1 MSSHTTDIPHLTAA
15 LERFRSTRSAY
26 LSTSDQALNELLTA
40 LAETVIALR
49 GGQTTSDPSHLTQ
62 ALMLFQATRSYNL
75 SAADQAL
82 ADLLTALGERV
93 IALSDTAGA
102 VPAGPPDSTAAALQ
116 SQIDVL
122 QLMAKSQEATI
133 MQLRAQLGPRTAGP
147 SRWTEQTQTPPVQ
160 PPMMRPLEYWAEH
173 VPDYGEDG
181 QISPGQM
188 REHLSRPRV
197 RPEDVVL
204 TPEDLRRIQRA
215 ERPPYRGN
223 PNAVDPKAQVF
234 LLAIVVLLVLSY
246 LAFLNF

>member
-1 MSSHTTDIPHLTAA
+1 MSSHTTGIPHLTAA

-26 LSTSDQALNELLTA
+26 LSTSDQAMNELLTA
-40 LAETVIALR
+40 LAEQVIALK
-49 GGQTTSDPSHLTQ
+49 GGQSTGSANHLGET
-62 ALMLFQATRSYNL
+62 LMLFQATRSHNL
-75 SAADQAL
+75 SSADQAL
-82 ADLLTALGERV
+82 TDLLTALGGQV
-93 IALSDTAGA
+93 IALSDAAGA
-102 VPAGPPDSTAAALQ
+102 APASPPDSSVAALQ

-122 QLMAKSQEATI
+122 QLMAKSQEAAI
-133 MQLRAQLGPRTAGP
+133 RQLRAQLGPSAAGP
-147 SRWTEQTQTPPVQ
+147 ARWTEQTPPVQ

-181 QISPGQM
+181 QSSPSQM

-234 LLAIVVLLVLSY
+234 LLAIIVLLVLSY
-246 LAFLNF
+246 LAFLNL